1 MRGRTICSSCP
12 SQWRRRSSRTSAGF
26 SLPPGA
32 SMAQTLWPE
41 ASIAPVSWT
50 LIWPVSAAI
59 TPSHGR
65 SAAAMTVVLAIVPPT
80 IKCTSACGQ
89 EKRARTMPRAS
100 AQKSSML

>member
-1 MRGRTICSSCP
+1 MLV
-12 SQWRRRSSRTSAGF
+12 
-26 SLPPGA
+26 LPVA
-32 SMAQTLWPE
+32 VAAQKL
-41 ASIAPVSWT
+41 
-50 LIWPVSAAI
+50 VSAAI

>member
-1 MRGRTICSSCP
+1 MLVLP
-12 SQWRRRSSRTSAGF
+12 VAVAAQKASRTSIRRQ
-26 SLPPGA
+26 LCRRGA
-32 SMAQTLWPE
+32 SMAQTCGRRLQLRPSHGRVDM
-41 ASIAPVSWT
+41 AGIGGDHAP
-50 LIWPVSAAI
+50 
-59 TPSHGR
+59 HGR